1 MCVWGGSGL
10 NRASFFSFRCCFLGS
25 EGKRQIGVF
34 FSFPLFFFPVD
45 WKRNKWVKEQKTKI
59 TMGSEGTS
67 AALLP
72 SFFAHFWSRWRGQ
85 KNCFVLFFIGE
96 IAKIG
101 IVRGAYNLFWVV
113 EDKDGSG
120 IYAGEQLT
128 PLFLAEGEV
137 DIKAISLSDQEKIVV
152 TMREIIGRYAVLAHE
167 ISE

>member
-1 MCVWGGSGL
+1 MP
-10 NRASFFSFRCCFLGS
+10 
-25 EGKRQIGVF
+25 RQE
-34 FSFPLFFFPVD
+34 L
-45 WKRNKWVKEQKTKI
+45 K
-59 TMGSEGTS
+59 
-67 AALLP
+67 
-72 SFFAHFWSRWRGQ
+72 
-85 KNCFVLFFIGE
+85 KNCFVLFLLGKT
-96 IAKIG
+96 AKIG
-101 IVRGAYNLFWVV
+101 IIRGAYNLFWVV